1 MHQKFPMGEID
12 DPHHVEIIA
21 SPALI
26 SARLAI
32 A

>member
-1 MHQKFPMGEID
+1 MGEID
-12 DPHHVEIIA
+12 DPHHAEIIA
-21 SPALI
+21 SPTLI